1 MLRELFPSRR
11 IQAFMMHR
19 FLLIAMATCA
29 ALPARAATKLD
40 FNRDIRPILS
50 DNCFACHG
58 FDSKTRKAGLR
69 LDVAEG
75 AFAKNK
81 EGVAAI
87 LPGDDVGSEL
97 VKRLL
102 TSDADEL
109 MPPPE
114 SHKKLTPSQI
124 TLLKRWI
131 KEGAPYQKHWAFE
144 PPVKA
149 ALPVG
154 TNTISPIDAMVASR
168 LPAHQL
174 QFSPEA
180 SKESLLR
187 RVTLDLT
194 GLPPT
199 PREVDEFLADTRP
212 DAYERVVDRLLKS
225 VRYGEH
231 MARYWLDVARYGD
244 THGLHLDNERSMW
257 PYRDWVVRAFNENLS
272 FDHFTV
278 WQLAG
283 DLLPQA
289 TPDQVVASGFNRCN
303 VTTSE
308 GGSINEE
315 WIYRYA
321 VDRTDTT
328 MSVWMG
334 LTGGCAVCHDH
345 KFDPITQ
352 KEFYS
357 LYAFFNSTADPAMD
371 GNISLTKP
379 VLQLSNDAQKQ
390 QLAALDKAITA
401 QQTAIREGLAKLNYL
416 DPATVQPPPPVQT
429 SDVVWFD
436 DAFPAGTKVES
447 SGSHPTQLVAKEA
460 GPVHS
465 GSKALKRTGTGVTQD
480 FFATGAKFEIPP
492 NGKLSTWCYID
503 PADKPKSIMLQF
515 HVGGWNHRAVW
526 GEEGAIPF
534 GKVRT
539 TERVYLG
546 ALPEAGSWQKL
557 EFAADRLGL
566 KPGMKVTGYAF
577 TQFGG
582 TVSWD
587 RLAMSSRVDPAKDP
601 QWSWAKWV
609 ERNQGRRVEGLP
621 NDLQTLVRGKK
632 AVEWPAADTKR
643 VQDWWF
649 ENEYQGARSIV
660 DGPRAEKLA
669 LESKKKVLEDA
680 IPASLVMGELP
691 EQREAFIMMR
701 GQYDQPGE
709 KVVRGTPAVFP
720 PLPKKDKYDRLDLAR
735 WLVSPEQPLTAR
747 VTVNRFWQQFLGT
760 GLVKTSNDFGSQG
773 TPPTHPELLDWL
785 AIDFRDHGWDVK
797 RLVKQVVMLQTYRQ
811 SSRATPDLLAIDPE
825 NKWLARGP
833 RHRLDAEVIRDQALY
848 VSGLLDPTVG
858 GKGVRPYQPDNIWEP
873 VAYSGSNT
881 RTYIRDTG
889 ASLYRRSLYTFYKRT
904 APPPSMTTFD
914 APSREQVCS
923 RRERS
928 NTPLQALAL
937 MNDIQHMEAARNF
950 AQRILLEGGTT
961 TDQRLTFAFRH
972 VAARYPTA
980 IEVAIIENALA
991 QHLARYG
998 KDLEGAQKLITFGD
1012 SKPDPKVKA
1021 DELAAWTLVG
1031 NLLLNLDEALNQ

>member
-1 MLRELFPSRR
+1 MRNRS
-11 IQAFMMHR
+11 
-19 FLLIAMATCA
+19 LLIASAFCAT
-29 ALPARAATKLD
+29 LPVSAATKLD

-58 FDSKTRKAGLR
+58 FDAKKRKAGLR
-69 LDVAEG
+69 LDTPEG
-75 AFAKNK
+75 ALAKNK

-87 LPGDDVGSEL
+87 KPGDDVGSSL
-97 VKRLL
+97 VERLL
-102 TSDADEL
+102 TSDPDEV

-114 SHKKLTPSQI
+114 SHKKLTPQQI
-124 TLLKRWI
+124 DLLKRWI
-131 KEGAPYQKHWAFE
+131 KEGAAYKKHWAFE

-149 ALPVG
+149 PVPAIASAAG
-154 TNTISPIDAMVASR
+154 PVDAFIAQS
-168 LPAHQL
+168 LAEHEL
-174 QFSPEA
+174 GFSPEA
-180 SKESLLR
+180 SKEQLLR
-187 RVTLDLT
+187 RATLDLT

-199 PREVDEFLADTRP
+199 PREVDDFLADQRP

-257 PYRDWVVRAFNENLS
+257 PYRDWVVRAFNDNLS
-272 FDHFTV
+272 FDQFTL

-289 TPDQVVASGFNRCN
+289 TPDQTIASGFNRCN

-328 MSVWMG
+328 VSVWMG
-334 LTGGCAVCHDH
+334 LTAGCAVCHDH
-345 KFDPITQ
+345 KYDPISQ

-357 LYAFFNSTADPAMD
+357 LYAFFNSAADPAMD
-371 GNISLTKP
+371 GNILLTQP
-379 VLQLSNDAQKQ
+379 VLQLSNADQKQ
-390 QLAALDKAITA
+390 RLAALDQAIA
-401 QQTAIREGLAKLNYL
+401 AKQGSIREGLAKLNYT
-416 DPATVQPPPPVQT
+416 DPATAQPPPPIQT
-429 SDVVWFD
+429 SEVIWFED
-436 DAFPAGTKVES
+436 GFPAGAAVEYA
-447 SGSHPTQLVAKEA
+447 GEQPTTLVGKES
-460 GPVHS
+460 GPVYS
-465 GSKALKRTGTGVTQD
+465 GEKALKRKGAGVIQD

-492 NGKLSTWCYID
+492 NGKLSAWCYID
-503 PADKPKSIMLQF
+503 PQDKPKSVMLQF
-515 HVGGWNHRAVW
+515 HMGGWNHRAVW

-534 GKVRT
+534 GQVRT

-557 EFAADRLGL
+557 EVAADRLGL

-577 TQFGG
+577 TQFAG
-582 TVSWD
+582 TVYWD

-601 QWSWAKWV
+601 QWSWSKWI

-621 NDLQTLVRGKK
+621 NELQALVRGKK
-632 AVEWPAADTKR
+632 APEWPPAETKR

-660 DGPRAEKLA
+660 DGARAEKLA
-669 LESKKKVLEDA
+669 LEAKKKSLEGT
-680 IPASLVMGELP
+680 IPATLVMGDLP
-691 EQREAFIMMR
+691 QARDAFVMLR
-701 GQYDQPGE
+701 GQYDKPGD
-709 KVVRGTPAVFP
+709 KVTRGTPAVFP
-720 PLPKKDKYDRLDLAR
+720 PLPKQDSYNRLDLAR
-735 WLVSPEQPLTAR
+735 WLISPEHPLTAR
-747 VTVNRFWQQFLGT
+747 VTVNRFWQQFLGM
-760 GLVKTSNDFGSQG
+760 GLVKTSDDFGSQG
-773 TPPTHPELLDWL
+773 APPSHPELLDWL

-797 RLVKQVVMLQTYRQ
+797 RLVKQVVMSQAYRQ
-811 SSRATPDLLAIDPE
+811 TSRVTPELLAADPE

-848 VSGLLDPTVG
+848 VSGLLNPVVG
-858 GKGVRPYQPDNIWEP
+858 GRGVRPYQPENIWEP

-889 ASLYRRSLYTFYKRT
+889 EALYRRSLYTFYKRT

-914 APSREQVCS
+914 APSREQVCA

-928 NTPLQALAL
+928 NTPMQALAL
-937 MNDIQHMEAARNF
+937 MNDVQHMEAARNF
-950 AQRILLEGGTT
+950 AQRILLEGGESF
-961 TDQRLTFAFRH
+961 DQRLNFAFRH
-972 VAARYPTA
+972 VAARYPQA
-980 IEVAIIENALA
+980 SEAAIIENALNE
-991 QHLARYG
+991 HLARYG
-998 KDLEGAQKLITFGD
+998 KDVEAAKKLVSFGD
-1012 SKPDPKVKA
+1012 SKADPKIKPE
-1021 DELAAWTLVG
+1021 ELAAWTLIG
-1031 NLLLNLDEALNQ
+1031 NLVLNLDETLNQ